1 MKLTKSQ
8 AQIYR
13 YLCSIAF
20 RDGED
25 ILSKTTSKQTSILCS
40 INERTAR
47 SCLKELCHKN
57 FIKKTLSLRGNG
69 GYSLYRIIPGNFQIG
84 SEIGSNETQIG
95 SQIGPQIGSDIENVL
110 FEEVIHRVKKMEN
123 EENTKKVVDKGLTN
137 GHYGGTLRGGLYP
150 EVVLFTKQQSEL
162 AFKKEKKQV
171 GFECKHISPKG
182 AKRTSGMYEAL
193 KGAQLTSEQGER
205 LLREGDIHS
214 LVSSNYNPD
223 RLVTDFFS
231 AARANCRCMA
241 KVAVGQ
247 EKPLVQ
253 PVPIQTTSLI
263 LFNQNPENQNL
274 CPAAVNTQSTQTS
287 DCGDDYA
294 MSFSVKNDDKFYLTY
309 NDIAALKSRIKQI
322 GLDDV
327 VDVDGELK
335 RMQLWLVANK
345 DRQKTKRGMPRFIN
359 SWLVRASGF
368 NNESYARFQS
378 KANNNQQ
385 PVVVQPKKSSYE
397 PEEEEDTVE
406 SLCREFYDP
415 KSEGG
420 FPEHFE
426 MLSRGCYPDWYD
438 EIAALCKKWK
448 DENRRKGGR
457 R

>member
-1 MKLTKSQ
+1 M
-8 AQIYR
+8 
-13 YLCSIAF
+13 
-20 RDGED
+20 
-25 ILSKTTSKQTSILCS
+25 
-40 INERTAR
+40 
-47 SCLKELCHKN
+47 
-57 FIKKTLSLRGNG
+57 
-69 GYSLYRIIPGNFQIG
+69 YRIIPGNFQIG